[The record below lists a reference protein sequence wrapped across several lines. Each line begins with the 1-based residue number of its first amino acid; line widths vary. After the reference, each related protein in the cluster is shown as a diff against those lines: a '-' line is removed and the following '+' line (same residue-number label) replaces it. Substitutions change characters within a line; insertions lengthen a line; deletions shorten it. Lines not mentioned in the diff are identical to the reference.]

1 MNINGKVKISNKWVD
16 KQIDKSQFDF
26 DNRGNIAFGSLNWT
40 DVKKGKNGA
49 KDEFTTTTKRFATFN
64 SDVMNLIQSS
74 LGEFLEIKGKLVG
87 NSYIDKEG
95 KKKNQEQIII
105 DEAEL
110 FVKEISQHSK
120 DKGNGYQQQAEDS
133 EENDSMIPF

>member
-1 MNINGKVKISNKWVD
+1 MNINGKVRISNKWVD
-16 KQIDKSQFDF
+16 GQIDKTKFDF

-64 SDVMNLIQSS
+64 GDVINLLKNS

-120 DKGNGYQQQAEDS
+120 DKANGYQQQVEES
-133 EENDSMIPF
+133 EEQDDEIPF